1 MQSVALRFAFRELR
15 HGARALR
22 GFGIFLG
29 CLALGVAAIA
39 GVQSTAT
46 SIVTGLRADGREIL
60 GGDLALRAVY
70 QDLAPAD
77 RIRLERA
84 AEAVTHFAEMRTM
97 ARRPGAAEAGVLV
110 ELKAVDGRYPL
121 FGRVEAQGG
130 DGEPVSL
137 AAALGRGAGGR
148 GTEGRGAGGRGA
160 EGRGAEGRGAEGR
173 DTEGQGAE
181 GRDTEGQGAEGR
193 DTEGRGAEVRDIKGR
208 DTEGRGAE
216 GQDTEGRGAG
226 EWGALVD
233 RALAER
239 LALEEGD
246 SLAIG
251 GITLEVRGTIE
262 REPDRAGSG
271 GPFGFWPRVLVSLD
285 ALAASDLVRE
295 GSLVYHQYALRLAG
309 DASLDAV
316 RAMLGERFADTGW
329 QMRTYEDAAPGIQ
342 RMVERLGSFLSLVG
356 LTALLVGGVGV
367 GNAVRAWL
375 DTRLGV
381 IAILKCI
388 GAPRAVVFSTY
399 LSQLTVIA
407 GLGVL
412 AGLAIGAL
420 APVAAGGLLATLLP
434 TPVALGIYPGVL
446 VIATLFGLLTSVT
459 FTLWP
464 LSRAHETPA
473 VALFRGTGLGV
484 RPGRRGHLAA
494 ALAGGAALAVL
505 AVASA
510 PDRWFAM
517 WFIGGAALI
526 LLVFRA
532 AGWAVVRAAR
542 SVHRAGRP
550 ASEMLRKR
558 DPAVPAAS
566 DVSGTAREGGP
577 ATSARAMPRA
587 GRPASEMLR
596 KRDPAVPAAS
606 DVSGTAREGVPAT
619 SAPGGSETLREHGP
633 ATSAPV
639 ASGVPAGPRPPP
651 RTWLGPR
658 LRMAISNLYRPG
670 NATADVVLSLGLG
683 LTVLVAV
690 AQVEG
695 NLRRD
700 IVESLPE
707 DAPAFFFIGVEAD
720 RLGPLAGTMAG
731 IEGAGRFRSVPFL
744 RGRIVRVK
752 GLDPEEAMVRDEHA
766 WLIQGDR
773 GLSYATVAP
782 DNPVVAGDWWPE
794 DYDGPPLLS
803 VDMDVIEAFDLALGD
818 TITLNVLGR
827 EVAAEVRHVREVE
840 WQGMQLN
847 FALLLSPEP
856 LRRAPHGYVAT
867 VGATPEAEA
876 RIERVLAREFPQ
888 VTVVRVREALGRVAE
903 LMGSIAAAARTVG
916 GVTLL
921 AGALVLAGTVAAGH
935 RRRTYESVVLK
946 VLGVR
951 RRDVVLIHAAE
962 FALLGLVTGAI
973 AAVAGAV
980 TAWAVTTRVLDQ
992 DWVLLPGAVAGT
1004 VGLCVLMTLGLGLFG
1019 TWRALGESA
1028 SPYLRNE

>member
-77 RIRLERA
+77 RTRLEQA

-97 ARRPGAAEAGVLV
+97 ARRPGAETGVLV

-121 FGRVEAQGG
+121 YGRVEAQGG
-130 DGEPVSL
+130 DGAPVSL
-137 AAALGRGAGGR
+137 AAALGRAGEGR
-148 GTEGRGAGGRGA
+148 DGEKRDGEGRG
-160 EGRGAEGRGAEGR
+160 
-173 DTEGQGAE
+173 
-181 GRDTEGQGAEGR
+181 
-193 DTEGRGAEVRDIKGR
+193 
-208 DTEGRGAE
+208 
-216 GQDTEGRGAG
+216 TEGRGAG

-271 GPFGFWPRVLVSLD
+271 GPFGFWPRVLVGLD

-295 GSLVYHQYALRLAG
+295 GSLVYHQYALRLAE
-309 DASLDAV
+309 DAGLDAV
-316 RAMLGERFADTGW
+316 RAMLGERFEDAGW

-388 GAPRAVVFSTY
+388 GAPRAIVFSTY

-446 VIATLFGLLTSVT
+446 VIATLFGLLTAVT

-473 VALFRGTGLGV
+473 VALFRGTGLGA

-510 PDRWFAM
+510 PDRWFAT

-542 SVHRAGRP
+542 SVHRAG
-550 ASEMLRKR
+550 
-558 DPAVPAAS
+558 
-566 DVSGTAREGGP
+566 
-577 ATSARAMPRA
+577 PRA
-587 GRPASEMLR
+587 
-596 KRDPAVPAAS
+596 
-606 DVSGTAREGVPAT
+606 
-619 SAPGGSETLREHGP
+619 
-633 ATSAPV
+633 
-639 ASGVPAGPRPPP
+639 
-651 RTWLGPR
+651 WLGPR
-658 LRMAISNLYRPG
+658 LRMAVSNLYRPG

-782 DNPVVAGDWWPE
+782 DNPAVAGDWWPE

-827 EVAAEVRHVREVE
+827 EIEAEVRHVREVE

-847 FALLLSPEP
+847 FTLLLSPEP
-856 LRRAPHGYVAT
+856 LRHAPHGYVAT
-867 VGATPEAEA
+867 VGAAPEAEA

-903 LMGSIAAAARTVG
+903 LMGNIAAAARTVG

-951 RRDVVLIHAAE
+951 RRDVALIHAAE

-980 TAWAVTTRVLDQ
+980 TAWAVTTWVLDQ
-992 DWVLLPGAVAGT
+992 DWTLLPGAVAGT